1 MLPGYINQQE
11 SMAASEP
18 VMTIDE
24 ANSCQVVFT
33 HVKPYHRLLLKAG
46 KLIYS
51 VSLHGTLVF
60 LRKEQVLINEQG
72 IK

>member
-51 VSLHGTLVF
+51 VSLQ
-60 LRKEQVLINEQG
+60 KEFDEAIIIYNSINH
-72 IK
+72 K